1 MFECKNKAISIT
13 AAAAAAAAM
22 ATAEMSRVPLKIEML
37 LALYLASIEPD

>member
-1 MFECKNKAISIT
+1 MFECKNKAISVT
-13 AAAAAAAAM
+13 AAAAM

>member
-13 AAAAAAAAM
+13 AAAAAAAM